1 MQRSLETKTKPLPN
15 QGRYWGVKMEHELF
29 TLFIRSGA
37 RQERSSVLCAQLV
50 AQQSPDVCV
59 SATGGIF
66 LKSSNYPLL
75 SSFLVKKRKK
85 KEEEGGGGGGVGAEE
100 EDNEEEEEEE
110 EEEDDDGRK
119 DKTKKR

>member
-1 MQRSLETKTKPLPN
+1 
-15 QGRYWGVKMEHELF
+15 MEHELF

-85 KEEEGGGGGGVGAEE
+85 KEEEG
-100 EDNEEEEEEE
+100 EEEEEWEQ
-110 EEEDDDGRK
+110 K
-119 DKTKKR
+119 KKITKKKKKKKKKKMTMEGRIRPKKDEKEGEEGRRG